1 MGSEEC
7 QLVFRFKIM
16 KRIHAPLP
24 GGFLCW
30 LCKTPERVLVTACQ
44 AIRAVRQRTGV
55 RRRRACWQQRVPPPS
70 PALTAEDSTACLRFP
85 STSVAASLASR
96 CSLFQQRA
104 QRQQPFA
111 HRCRA
116 DAFVCH
122 FPFSATAPCALPCAF
137 VPSLVLDPPHQTTDH
152 GQARRHQRSVCV
164 CVCVCMN
171 VYV

>member
-122 FPFSATAPCALPCAF
+122 FPFSATAL
-137 VPSLVLDPPHQTTDH
+137 VPSLVPLCLSLCLTHHTKPLTMVRLDDIK
-152 GQARRHQRSVCV
+152 GLCV
-164 CVCVCMN
+164 CVCVCA
-171 VYV
+171 